1 MDFRGFAIAFSDGAC
16 YIPDLTKK
24 GVRLLPAA
32 KKTTQERN
40 LGGRPRDPTVDELKE
55 SIQEYIDKCEGI
67 GRFPTES
74 GMMIHLGLVGD
85 KMQRYLAKPEYKN
98 VWLWAQQV
106 RIDWLEN
113 KMVTDP
119 KCATGCMNALK
130 QEKNGGYVDRT
141 VTDNKPKSLNIKL
154 DGVGGKGA
162 AL

>member
-1 MDFRGFAIAFSDGAC
+1 MPR
-16 YIPDLTKK
+16 
-24 GVRLLPAA
+24 A
-32 KKTTQERN
+32 KRTTEERKP
-40 LGGRPRDPTVDELKE
+40 GGRPRDPTVEELKA
-55 SIQEYIDKCEGI
+55 SIQEYIDGCEAD

-74 GMMIHLGLVGD
+74 GMMIHLGLIGG
-85 KMQRYLAKPEYKN
+85 KGQRYMAKAEYAE
-98 VWLWAQQV
+98 VWEWARLV

-113 KMVTDP
+113 QMVTNP

>member
-1 MDFRGFAIAFSDGAC
+1 MDFRGFAIAFSGGAC

-32 KKTTQERN
+32 KKTNQERN

-55 SIQEYIDKCEGI
+55 SIQEYIDKCEGV

-98 VWLWAQQV
+98 VWLRAQQV
-106 RIDWLEN
+106 RID